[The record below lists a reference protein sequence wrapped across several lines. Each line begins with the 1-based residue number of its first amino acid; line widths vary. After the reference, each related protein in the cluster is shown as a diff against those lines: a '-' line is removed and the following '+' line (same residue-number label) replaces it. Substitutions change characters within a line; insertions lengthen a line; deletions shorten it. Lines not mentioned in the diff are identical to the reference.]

1 MLPSHETATPVLNR
15 VQLVALVIGLLGF
28 VILVAGAWIGP
39 ASFFQA
45 YLFAFMFWL
54 GMALGC
60 LALAMLHQLSGGM
73 WGAVVIRFLE
83 AGMSTMPLMLALFI
97 PVAIG
102 LFFLYPWTT
111 PATAAND
118 PVLQHQSAYLNIP
131 FFLIRAVIYFAAW
144 IVLVFF

>member
-1 MLPSHETATPVLNR
+1 MPSSKETAIPLLNR
-15 VQLVALVIGLLGF
+15 VQWIALVIGALGS
-28 VILVAGAWIGP
+28 VILMAGAWIAS

-45 YLFAFMFWL
+45 YLFAFVFWL

-83 AGMSTMPLMLALFI
+83 AGMSTMPLMFALFF

-102 LFFLYPWTT
+102 MFLLYP
-111 PATAAND
+111 
-118 PVLQHQSAYLNIP
+118 
-131 FFLIRAVIYFAAW
+131 
-144 IVLVFF
+144 